1 MSGSGGPPGKA
12 LAAFPPIR
20 AASTYEVPSG
30 RNSRTRRSMSAIGP
44 TISVSTR
51 PAPDGVV
58 IASGLTVRPAS
69 GTVTSAPAVPKV
81 RFPSS
86 AVTTSSRL
94 SRGDGTFT
102 HIG

>member
-1 MSGSGGPPGKA
+1 
-12 LAAFPPIR
+12 
-20 AASTYEVPSG
+20 
-30 RNSRTRRSMSAIGP
+30 MSAIGP

-51 PAPDGVV
+51 RAPDGVD
-58 IASGLTVRPAS
+58 IASGLTVKPVS
-69 GTVTSAPAVPKV
+69 GTATSAPAVPKV

-94 SRGDGTFT
+94 SRGEGTFI